1 MSPEHDSNA
10 SPSANNEVK
19 QEAGENSANSANMQ
33 TSGAAGATPAVSTQ
47 ETHSHA
53 ASATAGA
60 TASSISSGSR
70 AATAVVRAPEVAAA
84 PTPKPEPPC
93 ETRTEV
99 TETEAHREN
108 VHPSDDAKENQKPT
122 HAVPPRNNPAHKGEA
137 MASSDGARDHD
148 ANSALAQASEATS
161 PDGRA
166 MSVSVPVASSE
177 PVVEGDPAFA
187 GAAKAAGA
195 ATDGEVHARTSDAH
209 ATHPQAE
216 GAAAT
221 APAEAHVAPTAEN
234 PAVAESHEM
243 ESNETME
250 QLLEQFPTPEPVA
263 AEGEIFDGRV
273 VSVTEAGV
281 VVDVGGKFE
290 GLVPAQEFA
299 DSGSP
304 IEFGPGQTIEVERL
318 HESKDGYVLLS
329 HVRAHRRR
337 VWERIDKAYREHA
350 TVKGKVTER
359 IKGGLVVDIG
369 VRSFLPASQ
378 IELRPVHD
386 LDSWKD
392 RDLEVRVLKL
402 NRKRGNVVVS
412 RRAILEEE
420 QKAKR
425 SALVEALH
433 EGSVVTGKV
442 KNVTDYGVFVDLG
455 GMDGL
460 LHVSDLVWG
469 RVPHPSTIVKAG
481 DDLEVQVL
489 KFDKEKQRISLGRK
503 QLLPDPWATV
513 PERFPVGMKLTGK
526 VVGVTDYGAFVQ
538 IEPGVEG
545 LVHVS
550 EMSWSKRTKHPS
562 KVVKTGDDIDVVV
575 LEVKTDQRRI
585 SLGLKQTQPDPW
597 EAAAE
602 KYPVG
607 TIVHGKI
614 RNLADFGAFVEI
626 EEGME
631 GLIHISD
638 VSWTERIKHPSDKFK
653 KGDNVEA
660 KVLKVDSANR
670 RLSLGI
676 KQVKDIWSDWFSA
689 HKVGE
694 VIKGKV
700 ARTTDFGAFVTLAEG
715 IEGLCHIS
723 EIEERRPKG
732 DRGDRD
738 KDREAKEKMARG
750 ARVTAVLTV
759 GTEYDFKVLRLEP
772 ESRKISLSYR
782 AAQKQQERQEIETF
796 KSTAKVAKSSPTA
809 TIGDMIMAKRQA
821 K

>member
-1 MSPEHDSNA
+1 MSPEHDTNA
-10 SPSANNEVK
+10 APSAN
-19 QEAGENSANSANMQ
+19 ENNLADNATETPANPTAANSVVQSEAS
-33 TSGAAGATPAVSTQ
+33 SGVST
-47 ETHSHA
+47 
-53 ASATAGA
+53 
-60 TASSISSGSR
+60 SSG
-70 AATAVVRAPEVAAA
+70 AATAVVRAQEPVIEPVQLLDGAAA
-84 PTPKPEPPC
+84 I
-93 ETRTEV
+93 
-99 TETEAHREN
+99 
-108 VHPSDDAKENQKPT
+108 
-122 HAVPPRNNPAHKGEA
+122 
-137 MASSDGARDHD
+137 
-148 ANSALAQASEATS
+148 
-161 PDGRA
+161 
-166 MSVSVPVASSE
+166 E
-177 PVVEGDPAFA
+177 PVREGDPAFA
-187 GAAKAAGA
+187 GPAKSVGVAVAEGEVVSRSA
-195 ATDGEVHARTSDAH
+195 DVIATD
-209 ATHPQAE
+209 PKAE
-216 GAAAT
+216 GAVATDIARAAT
-221 APAEAHVAPTAEN
+221 IDVHEAHEAHEAARAKEEAEAKEAI
-234 PAVAESHEM
+234 ESH
-243 ESNETME
+243 ETME
-250 QLLEQFPTPEPVA
+250 QLLEQFPTPEPAA

-273 VSVTEAGV
+273 VSVTDAGV

-318 HESKDGYVLLS
+318 SEHKDGYVLLS

-337 VWERIDKAYREHA
+337 VWERIDKSYREHQ

-386 LDSWKD
+386 LDAWKD
-392 RDLEVRVLKL
+392 KDIEVRVLKL

-425 SALVEALH
+425 SSLLDSLT
-433 EGSVVTGKV
+433 EGTTVAGKV

-481 DDLEVQVL
+481 DEIQVQVL

-513 PERFPVGMKLTGK
+513 PERFPVGTKVTGK
-526 VVGVTDYGAFVQ
+526 IVGVTDYGAFVQ

-562 KVVKTGDDIDVVV
+562 KVVKVGDEVEVVV

-597 EAAAE
+597 NAAAE

-653 KGDNVEA
+653 KGDAVEA

-676 KQVKDIWSDWFSA
+676 KQVKDIWNEWFTA
-689 HKVGE
+689 HKIGE

-700 ARTTDFGAFVTLAEG
+700 ARTTDFGAFVQLAEG

-732 DRGDRD
+732 DRDKHGAGAGAAGSVGSAGD
-738 KDREAKEKMARG
+738 KAQRG
-750 ARVTAVLTV
+750 ARVTAVLTA
-759 GTEYDFKVLRLEP
+759 GNEYDFKVLRLEP
-772 ESRKISLSYR
+772 EQHKISLSYR
-782 AAQKQQERQEIETF
+782 AAQKQVERQEIETF
-796 KSTAKVAKSSPTA
+796 RSTSKAAKSSPNA
-809 TIGDMIMAKRQA
+809 TIGDAIKAKLQA
-821 K
+821 S